1 MCAAEDARTR
11 ADLAS
16 ATRRLAGAAGV
27 VGFTALSQV
36 AREIETAL
44 GRDGAQGAP
53 PADMIER
60 LQAAYGHDEE
70 AAPDWAVPDEPETPP
85 PASFTIVLAEDDEM
99 QQLMMTRVLEAAGHV
114 VTAISRGDEVLE
126 AVRRIR
132 PTILLLDQQLPGMDG
147 YTICR
152 HVKADPALTSVA
164 VVFVTSAISP
174 DDRLAGLLLGAD
186 DYIEKPV
193 DLADLSL
200 RLTTVATRRAEA
212 LAGHQEPKLARGEL
226 TYGEFVTRTADLLQQ
241 TTGALVLLRTPAD
254 VGMRVASWLTGE
266 LRRDDLLARYRDDLR
281 ILFLPGLIGRTAERH
296 VSDVVSRLD
305 AAGLPVSWG
314 IAVADR
320 PNARTLPALLQEADG
335 RLTAHAALA
344 PAPPAEAREG
354 GPTVTLRRRSVL
366 VADDDEGTRLLAVRP
381 LSRDGLHCRTAADG
395 REALERLAEEVPEVL
410 VLDLSMPN
418 LDGLG
423 VLAALAR
430 RPPPRPRV
438 IVVSANRQEDDVRK
452 ALALGAEDYV
462 VKPFNP
468 LMLLT
473 RVRRLMH

>member
-1 MCAAEDARTR
+1 
-11 ADLAS
+11 
-16 ATRRLAGAAGV
+16 
-27 VGFTALSQV
+27 
-36 AREIETAL
+36 
-44 GRDGAQGAP
+44 
-53 PADMIER
+53 
-60 LQAAYGHDEE
+60 
-70 AAPDWAVPDEPETPP
+70 AVPDEPETPP

-226 TYGEFVTRTADLLQQ
+226 TYGEFVTRTSDLLQQ

-254 VGMRVASWLTGE
+254 VGMRVATWLTGE
-266 LRRDDLLARYRDDLR
+266 LRRDDLLARYGDDLR

-296 VSDVVSRLD
+296 VSDVVSRLG

-314 IAVADR
+314 VAVADR
-320 PNARTLPALLQEADG
+320 PNERTLPALLQEADG
-335 RLTAHAALA
+335 RLAAHAALA
-344 PAPPAEAREG
+344 PAPPPAPGGDDR

-381 LSRDGLHCRTAADG
+381 LTRDGLHCRTAADG
-395 REALERLAEEVPEVL
+395 REALESIAEEVPEVL

-423 VLAALAR
+423 VLAALAK
-430 RPPPRPRV
+430 RPPSRPRV

-462 VKPFNP
+462 VRPFNP